1 MRKFNLLFLLLLTTF
16 VSLTSCKDKADSEA
30 TATTSDTAAPA
41 DGNTVTA
48 TPVTDPTA
56 NPANPAEAQTPAVPA
71 GPLTSIKFDN
81 PNYDWG
87 KVNDGEKVTHIF
99 KFTNT
104 GKEPLIISDAKGSCG
119 CTVPEWPKEPIA
131 PGGKG
136 EIKVVF
142 DSKGKGSKEG
152 KLDTKKV
159 TITANTDPAQ
169 TYLNIQG
176 IVINPNAAQ

>member
-1 MRKFNLLFLLLLTTF
+1 MKKFNLLFLLVLTTF
-16 VSLTSCKDKADSEA
+16 VSLTSCKDKAAEEASATTQDA
-30 TATTSDTAAPA
+30 TATT

-48 TPVTDPTA
+48 TQITDPTA
-56 NPANPAEAQTPAVPA
+56 AANPAAEAQTPAVPA
-71 GPLTSIKFDN
+71 GPVTTIKFDN

-119 CTVPEWPKEPIA
+119 CTVPQWPKEPIA

-176 IVINPNAAQ
+176 IVVNPNAAQ

>member
-1 MRKFNLLFLLLLTTF
+1 MFSYYF
-16 VSLTSCKDKADSEA
+16 SSCKDKAADASSDAAAA
-30 TATTSDTAAPA
+30 TDQALATTE
-41 DGNTVTA
+41 GGVTA
-48 TPVTDPTA
+48 TPVDPSATTTGD
-56 NPANPAEAQTPAVPA
+56 AQTPAVPT
-71 GPLTSIKFDN
+71 GPITTLKFDN

-87 KVNDGEKVTHIF
+87 KINDGEKVTHLF

-131 PGGKG
+131 PGAKG

-169 TYLNIQG
+169 TFLNIQG
-176 IVINPNAAQ
+176 IVVNPNAPQ

>member
-1 MRKFNLLFLLLLTTF
+1 MKKFNLFFLLLLTGF
-16 VSLTSCKDKADSEA
+16 VAFTSCKEKGAEEA
-30 TATTSDTAAPA
+30 AATEANAAT
-41 DGNTVTA
+41 DNTVTA
-48 TPVTDPTA
+48 TQVPDPTA
-56 NPANPAEAQTPAVPA
+56 AASQTPAVPA
-71 GPLTSIKFDN
+71 GPVTAITFEN
-81 PNYDWG
+81 PNFDWG
-87 KVNDGEKVTHIF
+87 KVNDGDKVTHIF
-99 KFTNT
+99 KFTNS

-131 PGGKG
+131 PGAKG

-169 TYLNIQG
+169 TFLNIQG
-176 IVINPNAAQ
+176 IVVNPNAAQ

>member
-1 MRKFNLLFLLLLTTF
+1 MKKFNLLLLLLLSTF
-16 VSLTSCKDKADSEA
+16 ITFTACKDKAADETTTEGAAA
-30 TATTSDTAAPA
+30 TENA
-41 DGNTVTA
+41 VTA
-48 TPVTDPTA
+48 TPISDPTA
-56 NPANPAEAQTPAVPA
+56 TTNADAQTPAVPV

-87 KVNDGEKVTHIF
+87 KVNDGDKVTHIF
-99 KFTNT
+99 KFSNT

-176 IVINPNAAQ
+176 IVVNPNAPE

>member
-1 MRKFNLLFLLLLTTF
+1 MKKFNLLFLVVLVTL
-16 VSLTSCKDKADSEA
+16 VSFSSCKNNAEEQA
-30 TATTSDTAAPA
+30 ATTEQTAATDA
-41 DGNTVTA
+41 GTVTA
-48 TPVTDPTA
+48 TQISDPTA
-56 NPANPAEAQTPAVPA
+56 AQPSDAAAPTVPT
-71 GPLTSIKFDN
+71 GPLTSINFEN
-81 PNYDWG
+81 PNFDWG
-87 KVNDGEKVTHIF
+87 KVNDGDKVTHIF

-131 PGGKG
+131 PGAKG

-152 KLDTKKV
+152 KMDTKKV

-176 IVINPNAAQ
+176 IIVNPNAAQ

>member
-1 MRKFNLLFLLLLTTF
+1 MKKFNLLFLLVLTTF
-16 VSLTSCKDKADSEA
+16 VSLTSCKDKAAEDAS
-30 TATTSDTAAPA
+30 ATTQDAAAPA
-41 DGNTVTA
+41 DGNAVTA
-48 TPVTDPTA
+48 TPISDPTA
-56 NPANPAEAQTPAVPA
+56 ANPTESQTPAVPA
-71 GPLTSIKFDN
+71 GPVTTIKFDN

-131 PGGKG
+131 PGAKG

-176 IVINPNAAQ
+176 IVVNPNAAQ

>member
-1 MRKFNLLFLLLLTTF
+1 MKNVNVLFLFALITF
-16 VSLTSCKDKADSEA
+16 VSFTSCKDKEA
-30 TATTSDTAAPA
+30 TDATMEQAAVTAEN
-41 DGNTVTA
+41 GVTA
-48 TPVTDPTA
+48 TPITDPTA
-56 NPANPAEAQTPAVPA
+56 TTEGEAQTPAVPV
-71 GPLTSIKFDN
+71 GPLTGIKFDN
-81 PNYDWG
+81 PNFDWG
-87 KVNDGEKVTHIF
+87 KVNDGDKVTHIF
-99 KFTNT
+99 KFSNT

-131 PGGKG
+131 PGAKG

-176 IVINPNAAQ
+176 IVINPNAAE

>member
-1 MRKFNLLFLLLLTTF
+1 MKKFNLLFLLLITTF
-16 VSLTSCKDKADSEA
+16 VSMTSCKEKAADEA
-30 TATTSDTAAPA
+30 AATTQEAAA
-41 DGNTVTA
+41 ATDGNTVTA
-48 TPVTDPTA
+48 TPVADPT
-56 NPANPAEAQTPAVPA
+56 ANPAEAQTPAVPA

>member
-1 MRKFNLLFLLLLTTF
+1 MKKFNLLFFVALVTF
-16 VSLTSCKDKADSEA
+16 VSLTSCKNNAEEA
-30 TATTSDTAAPA
+30 AATTEQAAGTDA
-41 DGNTVTA
+41 NSMTA
-48 TPVTDPTA
+48 TPVSDPTA
-56 NPANPAEAQTPAVPA
+56 SPEAGAETPAVPA
-71 GPLTSIKFDN
+71 GPLTSINFEN
-81 PNYDWG
+81 PNFDWG
-87 KVNDGEKVTHIF
+87 KVNDGDKVTHIF

-131 PGGKG
+131 PGAKG

-152 KLDTKKV
+152 KMDTKKV

-176 IVINPNAAQ
+176 IIVNPNAAQ